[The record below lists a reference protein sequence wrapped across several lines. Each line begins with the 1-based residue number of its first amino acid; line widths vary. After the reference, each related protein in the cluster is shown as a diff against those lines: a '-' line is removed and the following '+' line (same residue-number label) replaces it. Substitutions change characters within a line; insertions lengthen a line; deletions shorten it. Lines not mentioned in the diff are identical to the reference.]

1 MKEKSKHRL
10 LWIPT
15 IALAAAVPALIALN
29 LLKVSF
35 SSWIMLIAV
44 LALVTACAAC
54 WLRSGMK
61 LWAKLVLSA
70 MSAVM
75 IVIGLFA
82 AYCLPYWSSMNLR
95 SDWEYSL
102 DYDSVLTFEQAKK
115 DMAQMRTVVRRC
127 HPAFIDEEPA
137 RFSEAYYASL
147 ERLSNDKEITV
158 NDLRREMQRALSSIG
173 DGHTNVYPNYD
184 GQRYLKS
191 IAGRKAE
198 GWKIH
203 SINGRTIDTLFK
215 TRYNL
220 FCYEAESWGVL
231 SLCDNL
237 NSLSGLDFLGIDP
250 EGVTF
255 TWVNEE
261 GEFVTDTHTAA
272 DFLPMDEYVEYNAQY
287 STENLPPEQFVYY
300 DYETELYSQV
310 ILSLTECR
318 YDEVYKEYLQ
328 LMFTDVKENG
338 IKNVIVD
345 LRGNGGGNSMVANEF
360 IRYLPVDTYKVGG
373 YYQRLGCFM
382 LDFTKQTTMQND
394 KYTDLT
400 FDGNVYLLTDSG
412 SFSSAMLF
420 AAYIKDNDLG
430 TIIGEHPGNDPN
442 GYGDVANF
450 RFHNSGL
457 YMSVSTKQ
465 FIRPDQECTDRWVMP
480 DVECDGD
487 EAIDKLME
495 ILAEQ
500 SDSGLS

>member
-1 MKEKSKHRL
+1 MKEKSRHRF
-10 LWIPT
+10 LWIP
-15 IALAAAVPALIALN
+15 AVVLAAAIPALIALN

-35 SSWIMLIAV
+35 PSWVMLIAV
-44 LALVTACAAC
+44 LALVAACAAC
-54 WLRSGMK
+54 WLRSGVK
-61 LWAKLVLSA
+61 LWAKLVLSV
-70 MSAVM
+70 MSAFA
-75 IVIGLFA
+75 IVLGLFA

-102 DYDSVLTFEQAKK
+102 DYDSVLTFEQAEK
-115 DMAQMRTVVRRC
+115 DMAQMRAVVRRC
-127 HPAFIDEEPA
+127 HPAFFGEEPEEFTA
-137 RFSEAYYASL
+137 AYDASL
-147 ERLSNDKEITV
+147 RRLAQDSEITV
-158 NDLRREMQRALSSIG
+158 NDLRREVQRTLSSLG
-173 DGHTNVYPNYD
+173 DGHTNAYPNYD

-198 GWKIH
+198 GWKLH
-203 SINGRTIDTLFK
+203 SINSCTIDTLFK
-215 TRYNL
+215 SRYNL
-220 FCYEAESWGVL
+220 FCYEAESWGEL
-231 SLCDNL
+231 SLRDNL
-237 NSLSGLDFLGIDP
+237 SSLSGLDFLGIDP

-272 DFLPMDEYVEYNAQY
+272 DFLTMDEYLEYNAQY
-287 STENLPPEQFVYY
+287 SAENQPPEQFVCY

-310 ILSLTECR
+310 TLLLTECR
-318 YDEVYKEYLQ
+318 YDEEYKEYLQ

-360 IRYLPVDTYKVGG
+360 IRYLPVDTYKVDG
-373 YYQRLGCFM
+373 YYYRFGCFM
-382 LDFTKQTTMQND
+382 LDFTKQTTVQND

-430 TIIGEHPGNDPN
+430 TIIGEPPGNDPN

-450 RFHNSGL
+450 RLDNSGL
-457 YMSVSTKQ
+457 YMSVSTKR
-465 FIRPDQECTDRWVMP
+465 FVRPDQECTDHWVMP

-487 EAIDKLME
+487 KAQDVLCDLLGE
-495 ILAEQ
+495 
-500 SDSGLS
+500 